1 MYRCVLL
8 QRLAGTTQG
17 MSPITSLRDRRL
29 VPNKFRYVQDLVLP
43 EQGGTRLSKTINT
56 PEGPMIVAIDH
67 HESMGLDRGL
77 MEGVHEDL
85 KEIFRRDPHALVTAN
100 QPLLSE
106 IQAKGKG
113 VSGLGSLSFG
123 WDTEAMGI
131 PSSLHFHAPKE
142 GLGVGVNRGLLNQV
156 QQVYRDD
163 LIPQMVRMNPGQT
176 ILLSNEPTDLARAS
190 LYQRSGL
197 MGPLDP
203 VGTQYSMVQPT
214 GQIQPIQLFGGHL
227 PTRHTEP
234 RIHDLLTKAKLYSQV
249 PGTES
254 KVKSLYSKAAA
265 LGWTPSP

>member
-1 MYRCVLL
+1 VLL
-8 QRLAGTTQG
+8 RKLAGTTQG

-29 VPNKFRYVQDLVLP
+29 VPNKFRYVQDLILP

-56 PEGPMIVAIDH
+56 SEGPMIVAIDH
-67 HESMGLDRGL
+67 HQSMGLDRGL

-131 PSSLHFHAPKE
+131 PSSLHLHAPKE
-142 GLGVGVNRGLLNQV
+142 GLGVGANRAILNQV
-156 QQVYRDD
+156 QQVYKDD
-163 LIPQMVRMNPGQT
+163 LIPQLVKMNPGQT